1 MSVFRTCWPLDIM
14 RVKMTSKNQITL
26 PKAVAD
32 MFPDA
37 TYFDIS
43 TEEGT
48 IVLVPV
54 CPDRSNMVR
63 SKLAELGIEGPD
75 VADAIAWARRE

>member
-1 MSVFRTCWPLDIM
+1 M

-48 IVLVPV
+48 IVLVARVSRPV
-54 CPDRSNMVR
+54 
-63 SKLAELGIEGPD
+63 EYG
-75 VADAIAWARRE
+75 